1 MTDYSLLFKPKKK
14 ALASGAV
21 PLAIAITAKTQKLA
35 VMQAT
40 MLLEDEMPG
49 ASDNFFSPDIIEDKI
64 GSPRPPIGRFD
75 EIFAKEYNLVDGAWQ
90 QINPP
95 VDEGHTEIDLEASVD
110 FNSLP
115 LREKITIIVLIGKS
129 EIKQRDLSMAVDF
142 LNDDESSAALM
153 PAIDGM
159 SSVPALNA
167 MYPEALIKL
176 NDAVFSAFAAPLD
189 AEKIQKFAEK
199 WVAQPRDRDALAG
212 KKPAPQNTVTKITP
226 VPQNT
231 DTQITPLVIRGPFK
245 DRPFQHNFDTLD
257 LEIAVALKFD
267 VDCWDV
273 GPRQVAEAR
282 RLIELDDKN
291 FKLWSM
297 EFRLIGKSALEI
309 PREAVFEIVRAG
321 KKFLPSSPPAAVLR
335 DFLHQQ
341 IASIEMPEALDEK
354 PAPASDTTKT
364 GEQAPEPAAV
374 ATKPADTATKPADQ
388 PPAAVLSIP
397 ETLATSEQ
405 PAAQPSIEVEKQEV
419 PAADIKLRTLE
430 LENAIDRMPASAQ
443 ENLTLWRQ
451 VHKTDGTFTKAFTND
466 GGGTSINGTYM
477 VMRATEVFRPQ
488 GINWGIEILEER
500 FDEGAP
506 IYQNIPDAAG
516 KLVRSPI
523 VGRNGDFL
531 MEPNHIVKIRLRYEL
546 DGREGKIIAY
556 GCTPY
561 RYNSK
566 YGPISDGEAPKKSL
580 TDATKKA
587 LSQLGFS
594 ADIFLGLYDN
604 PQYREEIGQEFAIK
618 NASDKAEDV
627 ARLRK
632 ELDEKLSRNAETL
645 QTGVSP
651 NEINAVFST
660 IAREVEV
667 HRKAA
672 EAKGDQEYAKY
683 LSGRLRRLATIKD
696 ERLANLAAGATA

>member
-21 PLAIAITAKTQKLA
+21 PLAIAINAKTQKLA

-129 EIKQRDLSMAVDF
+129 EIKQRDLSMAIDF
-142 LNDDESSAALM
+142 LNDDESSAQLM

-176 NDAVFSAFAAPLD
+176 NDAVFSTFAAPLD

-199 WVAQPRDRDALAG
+199 WVEAPRDRDALAG
-212 KKPAPQNTVTKITP
+212 KKPAPQNTVTRITP
-226 VPQNT
+226 PLQTT

-257 LEIAVALKFD
+257 LEIAVVLKFD

-282 RLIELDDKN
+282 KLIELDDKN

-297 EFRLIGKSALEI
+297 EFRILGKSALEI

-321 KKFLPSSPPAAVLR
+321 RDFLPSPPPEAVLR

-341 IASIEMPEALDEK
+341 IASIEMTDAPDEQPT
-354 PAPASDTTKT
+354 PANDAAETV
-364 GEQAPEPAAV
+364 EQASQPADI
-374 ATKPADTATKPADQ
+374 ATKPAEQPATAAP
-388 PPAAVLSIP
+388 SIL
-397 ETLATSEQ
+397 ETSVTSEQ
-405 PAAQPSIEVEKQEV
+405 PSAQPSIEDEKQEV
-419 PAADIKLRTLE
+419 PAAEIKLRTVE

-443 ENLTLWRQ
+443 ENLSLWRQ
-451 VHKTDGTFTKAFTND
+451 VHKTDSIFTKQFTND

-477 VMRATEVFRPQ
+477 VMRATELFGPQ
-488 GINWGIEILEER
+488 GINWEIEILEER
-500 FDEGAP
+500 FDKGAP
-506 IYQNIPDAAG
+506 IFQNIPDAAG
-516 KLVRSPI
+516 KLVRSVIPD
-523 VGRNGDFL
+523 GNGGFITEL
-531 MEPNHIVKIRLRYEL
+531 NHVIKIQLRYTFGGKR
-546 DGREGKIIAY
+546 GRIISY

-561 RYNSK
+561 LYSSK

-632 ELDEKLSRNAETL
+632 ELDEKWLRNAMTI
-645 QTGVSP
+645 QSGVSP
-651 NEINAVFST
+651 NEINAVFAT

-672 EAKGDQEYAKY
+672 EAKGDAEYAKY
-683 LSGRLRRLATIKD
+683 LSGRLRRLNDIKT
-696 ERLANLAAGATA
+696 ERLAQLAGETA